1 MPLALL
7 TACNSKDAVT
17 EEVTPAPWDPVNEKV
32 KLYAGIAEGGQQV
45 MTRAGAEDSHDIHKT
60 LGAGTKVALRV
71 SGTWTGHD
79 PVAVVKTTTG
89 TVEGVKEGT
98 DNKHN
103 ILSCNP
109 VLNWDDYGTADPANA
124 ETGRAQGLTV
134 YGAAIDGKTTLPTV
148 LTNIADWTALSWTL
162 SDNQS
167 QANETPADKDLLISN
182 NVRTATAGASYQYDC
197 GTYLFTE
204 RTSGKLLE
212 FRHALSRITF
222 NLRAGEGFTGG
233 VFDTTTAEEVK
244 LTSNETGGTLD
255 EWPILSGAVNIT
267 TGDVDI
273 TTPTRGTVIMNQ
285 TATPT
290 TGWTVTKEALV
301 MPGSEFLT
309 DAAVIAR
316 INADD
321 NIYYVTAAKI
331 RAAISTAGLITDG
344 HYLTQPGKNYIINV
358 IINKTDISVTAT
370 ITDWIDVEAED
381 EAPVINVDA
390 AFGAIGSPTPNA
402 FSFYRST
409 SLYDGYST
417 GNAVGIYY
425 PSESSVSYTADK
437 DNDGNPDG
445 WLMAPK
451 LYWPTHNTHYQ
462 FRGVWPQT
470 VTETGVQSYPRVE
483 AVTQGATTYQV
494 IKVSNVPYAVG
505 TFPSDLMIARPEIDA
520 SLQCTNI
527 EPGHAKT
534 YLYSGGICA
543 TEGDINL
550 NFRYMMSQVEVHLFT
565 SGATATDRVNLD
577 GAVVE
582 LVNVYN
588 TGNVKLGDREV
599 LFLTGTDTKGN
610 YTLDA
615 VDGTGNENKRWSAIV
630 PQNLTYTTAQ
640 AAGNVKFRITITNTD
655 SSTDVYYADLQPI
668 KVLEAGSAGPAAAI
682 NAWESGHHYIYSL
695 TLTKTEVKVTATLTD
710 WITVNANENVWF

>member
-1 MPLALL
+1 MVPIALL
-7 TACNSKDAVT
+7 AACNSKDAVT
-17 EEVTPAPWDPVNEKV
+17 EEATPAPWDPVNEKV

-45 MTRAGAEDSHDIHKT
+45 MTRAGAEENHDNHET
-60 LGAGTKVALRV
+60 LGEGTKVALRV
-71 SGTWTGHD
+71 SGTWTGHN
-79 PVAVVKTTTG
+79 PVDVVKTTTG
-89 TVEGVKEGT
+89 TVEDVAENT
-98 DNKHN
+98 DDKHN

-109 VLNWDDYGTADPANA
+109 VLNWDDYGTADPVNA

-134 YGAAIDGKTTLPTV
+134 YGAAINGKTTLPTV

-162 SDNQS
+162 SGNQS

-344 HYLTQPGKNYIINV
+344 HYLTLPGKNYIINV

-370 ITDWIDVEAED
+370 VTDWIDVVAED

-390 AFGAIGSPTPNA
+390 AFGAMGSPTPNA

-409 SLYDGYST
+409 SLYDGYSADY
-417 GNAVGIYY
+417 AVGDYY
-425 PSESSVSYTADK
+425 PAESSVSYTADANN
-437 DNDGNPDG
+437 DNEPDG

-470 VTETGVQSYPRVE
+470 VTETGTQTYPRVE
-483 AVTQGATTYQV
+483 AVTQDATTYQV

-550 NFRYMMSQVEVHLFT
+550 NFRYMMSQVEVHLST
-565 SGATATDRVNLD
+565 SGTTATDRVNLD

-599 LFLTGTDTKGN
+599 LFLTGDMKGD
-610 YTLDA
+610 YTLNT
-615 VDGTGNENKRWSAIV
+615 VSGTGNENKRWSAIV

-655 SSTDVYYADLQPI
+655 SSTDVYYADVQPI
-668 KVLEAGSAGPAAAI
+668 KVLEVGSAGPAAAI